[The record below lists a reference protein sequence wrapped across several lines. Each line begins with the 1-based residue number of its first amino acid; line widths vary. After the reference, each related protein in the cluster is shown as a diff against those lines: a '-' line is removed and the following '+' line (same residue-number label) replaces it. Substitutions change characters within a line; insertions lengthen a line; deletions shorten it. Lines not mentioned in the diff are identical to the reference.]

1 MNREQQIEKILKQ
14 LLEILNQMDQSYA
27 RLEEIMTH
35 MQQSCQQHTRRIS

>member
-1 MNREQQIEKILKQ
+1 MNREQQIEILKQ

-27 RLEEIMTH
+27 RMGEIMTH

>member
-27 RLEEIMTH
+27 RMEEIMNH
-35 MQQSCQQHTRRIS
+35 MQQSCRQHTQRIS